1 MNRSPTLETASHV
14 PEEAA
19 PFLVSG
25 TFESPQGIRWRLAVI
40 LVSLAVVGTASLLE
54 IRGERRVQLPG
65 EGWTVPE
72 LCTYH
77 RLTGYDCPGCGM
89 TRSFISMAHGQWQQA
104 WHYHPFG
111 SILFLY
117 IAAQVP
123 FQTWQIMRLRRGR
136 ALLRVEPWHSRLV
149 IAFLILFLGFA
160 IWRLLGQVHEI
171 WVKL

>member
-1 MNRSPTLETASHV
+1 MNRSPTLEAASNA
-14 PEEAA
+14 PQQAT
-19 PFLVSG
+19 PFLVTG
-25 TFESPQGIRWRLAVI
+25 TLESHHGFRWRIVIILASLTVI
-40 LVSLAVVGTASLLE
+40 GIASLLE
-54 IRGERRVQLPG
+54 IRGERRVQLTD

-89 TRSFISMAHGQWQQA
+89 TRSFISMAHGQWQRA

-111 SILFLY
+111 SILFVY
-117 IAAQVP
+117 IAAQIP
-123 FQTWQIMRLRRGR
+123 FHIWQISRQRLGR
-136 ALLRVEPWHSRLV
+136 TLLRVEPWHSRLV

-171 WVKL
+171 WMKL

>member
-1 MNRSPTLETASHV
+1 M
-14 PEEAA
+14 AA
-19 PFLVSG
+19 PFLVASAL
-25 TFESPQGIRWRLAVI
+25 ESPQGIRWRIAVI
-40 LVSLAVVGTASLLE
+40 LASLAVVGTASLLD

-89 TRSFISMAHGQWQQA
+89 TRSFISMAHGQWQRA

-117 IAAQVP
+117 IAAQIP
-123 FQTWQIMRLRRGR
+123 FHIWQILRQRWGR
-136 ALLRVEPWHSRLV
+136 TLLRVEPWHSRLV

-160 IWRLLGQVHEI
+160 IWRLLDQGYEI
-171 WVKL
+171 LWKG